1 MKVTDIYYFS
11 GTHWDREW
19 YQTFQ
24 GYRHRL
30 VDMVDELIDHLETDK
45 EYGTYHFDGQ
55 TIVLE
60 DYKAIAPENEGRLR
74 KLIEDGKILIG
85 PWYDMPDE
93 FLVSGESLIRNLMY
107 GSRLAKKWG
116 TAPWS
121 YGYVC
126 DIFGHIAQM
135 PQIFNGFGINLSL
148 LGRGTTGDEKN
159 YFVWRAPDGSECIN
173 YVIPEKNGYG
183 DFFASAVRPA
193 FDGVK
198 QVYDEEKLRENIK
211 NNIDAQLARSNS
223 PVLILM
229 DGLDHQPVHK
239 LTTKYINIVKE
250 LYPDIN
256 VHHCN
261 LEETIKLLEPIKD
274 KLPVWNGE
282 VNKTAIRNNGYLHL
296 ISHTLSSYYTHKKMN
311 DECQNRLEKV
321 VEPMLALSSLE
332 GKPFRRS
339 YLKLAY
345 DYLLKNHPH
354 DSICGCSI
362 SQVHKDMVYRFDQTK
377 AICNELC
384 EDFLYNNRPEKG
396 DVHNYIL
403 KVYNPLPFERRETIT
418 ADVLLNYGFPVSY
431 GEPYVYD
438 NAPNFWL
445 KDSSGNKVPYG
456 IADNTKGWR
465 KRAYANFNE
474 AGENTRITFEAVLPP
489 CGYAEYKIVPNF
501 ETYSSRNLA
510 KKLKSGSTY
519 AENDFIRLDITAA
532 GEINILD
539 KKTGK
544 LYENLCE
551 LYDDSEIGDGWY
563 HGELLND
570 FALSSKG
577 APARIEK
584 LENSPARTV
593 FRVTKLVDIPECIVN
608 SATCNG
614 KRRSTQ
620 YVTIPFVF
628 EIGLSTESRFVD
640 VKLSFKNTAKDHRI
654 RLVLPTGVEGD
665 KYFAGQAFCC
675 NERTKGINVETETWR
690 EDEKHEKQMNGI
702 VGKRDKNGNGIAF
715 VSSEGL
721 HECAAYDNNDIMVTI
736 LRAFERTVNTM
747 GEPEGQLQCDLSY
760 KFILAP
766 VDNDVKYA
774 DLLKLQDRL
783 AVGVISSS
791 SQVPAE
797 YNAENK
803 SYMNI
808 EGDAIALSIIKQPEE
823 VEDNALIVRVFNAS
837 GENAKGKINFN
848 RTIKEVYATNL
859 NEDIQDKVKA
869 NKNSVPVSL
878 TPWKIATYKII
889 FE

>member
-24 GYRHRL
+24 GFRHRL
-30 VDMVDELIDHLETDK
+30 VDMVDELIDYLETDK
-45 EYGTYHFDGQ
+45 EFGTYHFDGQ

-74 KLIEDGKILIG
+74 KLIEDRKILIG
-85 PWYDMPDE
+85 PWYNMPDE

-121 YGYVC
+121 YGYIC

-148 LGRGTTGDEKN
+148 LGRGTTGNEKN
-159 YFVWRAPDGSECIN
+159 FFRWRAPDGSECIN
-173 YVIPEKNGYG
+173 YVLPEKNGYG

-211 NNIDAQLARSNS
+211 NNIDAQIARSNT

-239 LTTKYINIVKE
+239 LTPKYIKIIKE

-261 LEETIKLLEPIKD
+261 LEETKKLLDTVID
-274 KLPVWNGE
+274 DIPVWNGE
-282 VNKTAIRNNGYLHL
+282 VNKTAIRSGNGYLHL

-311 DECQNRLEKV
+311 DECQNKLEKV

-332 GKPFRRS
+332 GNPFRRS

-362 SQVHKDMVYRFDQTK
+362 AQVHKDMVYRFDQ
-377 AICNELC
+377 AREIAEELC
-384 EDFLYNNRPEKG
+384 EDYLYKHRPQKG

-418 ADVLLNYGFPVSY
+418 ADVLLGYGFPSRY
-431 GEPYVYD
+431 DDPYMRD
-438 NAPNFWL
+438 SAPNFHVI
-445 KDSSGNKVPYG
+445 DTDGNKVAFG
-456 IADNTKGWR
+456 ICGDTKSWL

-474 AGENTRITFEAVLPP
+474 GGENVRITFEAVLPP

-501 ETYSSRNLA
+501 ETAASRYLEMY
-510 KKLKSGSTY
+510 LDSGSNY
-519 AENDFIRLDITAA
+519 AENEYIRLDITPS

-544 LYENLCE
+544 KYENLCE

-563 HGELLND
+563 HGKVLND

-584 LENSPARTV
+584 LETSPSRCV
-593 FRVTKLVDIPECIVN
+593 FRVTKLVDIPEQLIDL
-608 SATCNG
+608 NG
-614 KRRSTQ
+614 KRRSDK
-620 YVTIPFVF
+620 YVTIPFAF
-628 EIGLSTESRFVD
+628 EFGLSREARHID
-640 VKLSFKNTAKDHRI
+640 AKLSFKNAAKDHRV

-665 KYFAGQAFCC
+665 TYFAGQAFCC
-675 NERTKGINVETETWR
+675 NERKKDVNIETQSWR
-690 EDEKHEKQMNGI
+690 EPDIIEKQMNGI
-702 VGKRDKNGNGIAF
+702 VGKRDKDGNGIAF
-715 VSSEGL
+715 ISSEGL
-721 HECAAYDNNDIMVTI
+721 HECAVYNNNDIMVTL
-736 LRAFERTVNTM
+736 LRAFQRTVNTM
-747 GEPEGQLQCDLSY
+747 GEPEGQLIGINLSY
-760 KFILAP
+760 SFILAP
-766 VDNDVKYA
+766 LDKDVTYA
-774 DLLKLQDRL
+774 DLVKKQDVL
-783 AVGVISSS
+783 AVRQITSS

-797 YNAENK
+797 YAPECK
-803 SYMNI
+803 SYMSI
-808 EGDAIALSIIKQPEE
+808 EGENIALSIIKQPEE
-823 VEDNALIVRVFNAS
+823 VEDNALIVRVYNAS
-837 GENAKGKINFN
+837 AENAKGKICFEHK
-848 RTIKEVYATNL
+848 IKEVYETNL
-859 NEDIQDKVKA
+859 NEDIKGKAKA
-869 NKNSVPVSL
+869 NKTSVPVSL